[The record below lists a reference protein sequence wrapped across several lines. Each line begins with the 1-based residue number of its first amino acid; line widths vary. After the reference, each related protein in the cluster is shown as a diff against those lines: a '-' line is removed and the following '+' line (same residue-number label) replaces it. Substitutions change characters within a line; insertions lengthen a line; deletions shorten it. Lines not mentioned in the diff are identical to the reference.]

1 MANIEQPIISV
12 SGVRGQV
19 SVSLDP
25 RLITQFAMAF
35 GTFVAGRTVVIGKD
49 SRTSGPM
56 VQHAVLAGLLATGC
70 RVIDVGLCPT
80 PTILLMAKALD
91 AQGSVTITASHNP
104 VEWNGIEFA
113 SVSGRLLTQ
122 AERDELA
129 RIFETEEFALAPW
142 NEQGRLETDSDAV
155 AYHLAKIMSS
165 PWIEQDLIQKA
176 NLKVVLDCGNGAGS
190 VISPT
195 LLRELGCRVVELNC
209 VPDGH
214 FRRPAEPTPDA
225 LGELC
230 ETVRATNADI
240 GFAHDG
246 DADRLVIVTERGVP
260 LSGEWTFALIADF
273 ILKQTRGDIVAT
285 VSTSRMLDDVAA
297 KHGVTLHR
305 TKVGVGWVVEKMH
318 EVNAVIGGEGTGGV
332 IYPSIHHTTDGI
344 ASIAAMVQRLA
355 ETRLQSDSD
364 GTVSTVT
371 ALVDS
376 LPHYEMCRKK
386 LEIPSQDIATQ
397 LIARAEEIYTGR
409 RELPDSKGKDTPVS
423 HEKSLPM
430 PQLDLGDGIKRSWDD
445 RWVNIRKS
453 GTEPVIRVF
462 SEAPTAAEAEALCD
476 ETLDTLEMLMKQIR
490 R

>member
-1 MANIEQPIISV
+1 MAHTEQPIISV

-19 SVSLDP
+19 GVSLDP
-25 RLITQFAMAF
+25 RLISQFTMAF
-35 GTFVAGRTVVIGKD
+35 GTFVGGRTVVIGSD
-49 SRTSGPM
+49 SRTSSPM

-80 PTILLMAKALD
+80 PTILLMAAALD

-113 SVSGRLLTQ
+113 SASGRLLTQ

-155 AYHLAKIMSS
+155 AYHLTKILRS
-165 PWIEQDLIQKA
+165 PWNEQELIQKA

-190 VISPT
+190 VISPV

-230 ETVRATNADI
+230 ETVLATNADI

-246 DADRLVIVTERGVP
+246 DADRLVVVTERGVP
-260 LSGEWTFALIADF
+260 LSGEWTLALIADF
-273 ILKQTRGDIVAT
+273 IVNQTKGDIVAT

-364 GTVSTVT
+364 GTVT

-397 LIARAEEIYTGR
+397 LIARAEDIYTRR
-409 RELPDSKGKDTPVS
+409 RELPASEGKDTP
-423 HEKSLPM
+423 LP
-430 PQLDLGDGIKRSWDD
+430 QIELADGIKRSWDD

-476 ETLDTLEMLMKQIR
+476 ETLDTLEMLMKQLR
-490 R
+490 G